1 MSSILIKNAKIINEN
16 SQRISDVLI
25 RGERI
30 EKISESISVDFKC
43 KIIDAE
49 GLHLIPGLIDDQV
62 HFREPGLTHKA
73 KIYTESMAAVAG
85 GVTSYMEMPN
95 TIPNATNIEE
105 LEKKYVIGKKKS
117 FANYSFYIGA
127 TNNNL
132 DEVLKIDK
140 NKVCGIKIFMGSSTG
155 NMLVDHDEALK
166 NIFKNAE
173 TIIATHCEDENTIK
187 ANTIK
192 AIKKYGNNIPISQH
206 PIIRSR
212 EACYKSSF
220 KAISL
225 AKEYG
230 SKLHVLHISSAE
242 ELNLFNNDLDLKNK
256 KITSEACLHHLWFD
270 ERDYESLGSLI
281 KWNPA
286 IKTKNDKNAIING
299 LNNNLID
306 VIATDHAPHTLEEKS
321 RSYLNC
327 PSGGPLIQYSLPLL
341 LEMYHNKV
349 VSIETIVTKTSH
361 NPSILFNIKERGFIR
376 ENYFADLVLVDLNNP
391 YNVSDQK
398 LFSKCGWSPL
408 KNETF
413 KSKVIHTIVSGNH
426 MYNNGK
432 INQEPNSMRL
442 AFERD

>member
-1 MSSILIKNAKIINEN
+1 MTSILIKNAKIINEN
-16 SQRISDVLI
+16 SQKISDVLI
-25 RGERI
+25 KGERI
-30 EKISESISVDFKC
+30 EKISEDISVDFKC
-43 KIIDAE
+43 KIIEAE
-49 GLHLIPGLIDDQV
+49 GLHLFPGLIDDQV

-73 KIYTESMAAVAG
+73 EIYTESMAAVAG

-95 TIPNATNIEE
+95 TIPNATNIKE
-105 LEKKYVIGKKKS
+105 LEKKYLVGNKKS

-140 NKVCGIKIFMGSSTG
+140 NKVRGIKIFMGSSTG

-173 TIIATHCEDENTIK
+173 TIITTHCEDENTIK
-187 ANTIK
+187 NNTIL
-192 AIKKYGNNIPISQH
+192 AIEKYGNNIPISEH

-212 EACYKSSF
+212 EACYKSSS

-242 ELNLFNNDLDLKNK
+242 ELNLFNNSLDLKNK
-256 KITSEACLHHLWFD
+256 KITSEACLHHMWFD
-270 ERDYESLGSLI
+270 ERDYQTLGSLI

-286 IKTKNDKNAIING
+286 VKTKNDKNAIIDG
-299 LNNNLID
+299 LNNNYID
-306 VIATDHAPHTLEEKS
+306 VIATDHAPHTIEEKS
-321 RSYLNC
+321 KSYLDC

-341 LEMYHNKV
+341 LEMYHNN
-349 VSIETIVTKTSH
+349 SINLETIVTKTSH

-376 ENYFADLVLVDLNNP
+376 ENYFADIVLVDLNNP
-391 YNVSDQK
+391 YKVSDQK
-398 LFSKCGWSPL
+398 LFSKCNWSPL

-426 MYNNGK
+426 IYKESK
-432 INQEPNSMRL
+432 INGSPESMRL
-442 AFERD
+442 EFERD

>member
-1 MSSILIKNAKIINEN
+1 MTSILIKNAKIINEN
-16 SQRISDVLI
+16 SQKISDVLI

-30 EKISESISVDFKC
+30 EKISEDINVDFKC
-43 KIIDAE
+43 KIIEAE
-49 GLHLIPGLIDDQV
+49 GLHLFPGLIDDQV

-73 KIYTESMAAVAG
+73 DIYTESMAAVAG

-95 TIPNATNIEE
+95 TIPNATNIKE
-105 LEKKYVIGKKKS
+105 LEKKYLVGNKKS

-173 TIIATHCEDENTIK
+173 TIITTHCEDENTIK
-187 ANTIK
+187 NNTIL
-192 AIKKYGNNIPISQH
+192 AIEKYGNNIPISEH

-212 EACYKSSF
+212 EACYKSSS

-242 ELNLFNNDLDLKNK
+242 ELNLFNNSLDLKNK
-256 KITSEACLHHLWFD
+256 KITSEACLHHMWFD
-270 ERDYESLGSLI
+270 ERDYQTLGSLI

-286 IKTKNDKNAIING
+286 VKTKNDKNAIIDG
-299 LNNNLID
+299 LNNNYID
-306 VIATDHAPHTLEEKS
+306 VIATDHAPHTIEEKS
-321 RSYLNC
+321 KSYLDC

-341 LEMYHNKV
+341 LEMYHNN
-349 VSIETIVTKTSH
+349 SINLETIVTKTSH

-376 ENYFADLVLVDLNNP
+376 ENYFADIVLVDLNNS
-391 YNVSDQK
+391 YKVSDQK
-398 LFSKCGWSPL
+398 LFSKCNWSPL

-426 MYNNGK
+426 IYKESK
-432 INQEPNSMRL
+432 INGSPESMRL
-442 AFERD
+442 EFERD